1 MFASAYIRRKSAE
14 RLVVHR
20 ESPKWTFIFIAV
32 CVAMFLFQQITD
44 LWVYLAFVPGVAL
57 RYPWMFVTSIFL
69 HASFSHLFF
78 NMLALFFFGIY
89 LEPMIGRRRFFALFF
104 AAGIVGNLGYMLT
117 APDPLTPAI
126 GASGAIYGIVGTL
139 AVLAPLAIVFVGF
152 VPLPMILVAI
162 GYAFL
167 AYVGLFEPSSIAEG
181 AHLGGMAL
189 GAAFGVY
196 LRIRYGRR

>member
-1 MFASAYIRRKSAE
+1 VRQEQA
-14 RLVVHR
+14 R
-20 ESPKWTFIFIAV
+20 ESPKWTFVFIAV
-32 CVAMFLFQQITD
+32 CVVAFLFQQVTD
-44 LWVYLAFVPGVAL
+44 LWVYLAFIPAVAL
-57 RYPWMFVTSIFL
+57 DYPWMFLTSIFL

-104 AAGIVGNLGYMLT
+104 AAGIVGNVVYMLT
-117 APDPLTPAI
+117 AVDPLAPAI

-167 AYVGLFEPSSIAEG
+167 AYVGLFNPSSSIAEG
-181 AHLGGMAL
+181 AHLGGIFL
-189 GAAFGVY
+189 GAAYGVY
-196 LRIRYGRR
+196 LRLRFRRR